1 MIYASLGHLH
11 SSHGIPRRAGGHALI
26 RRCAQ
31 VIQLSAVVIGE
42 WRLKTAQCTLPEIAA
57 VMIPLF
63 LCVQNVMTVLA
74 LAIAI
79 GLKHAIIGKRRAL
92 AVALGGRDEE
102 EEFVADHFCM
112 DLSVIHRPIGV
123 VIEKLRHDVCNVVVP
138 ARAGSVLRGR

>member
-11 SSHGIPRRAGGHALI
+11 SSHDIPRRAGGHALI

-79 GLKHAIIGKRRAL
+79 GLKHAIIGKRRPGLYNWDESSYCQRWQVDLTVSATPHLPCFQPCRLHSL
-92 AVALGGRDEE
+92 ARALGALHDDE
-102 EEFVADHFCM
+102 
-112 DLSVIHRPIGV
+112 
-123 VIEKLRHDVCNVVVP
+123 
-138 ARAGSVLRGR
+138 